1 MNGIIIL
8 DKPAGM
14 TSHDV
19 VDVVRKAAASNVR
32 VGHAGT
38 LDPNA
43 TGLLIVLL
51 GKATKVSRFLMGLE
65 KEYVFTV

>member
-1 MNGIIIL
+1 MNGIIVL
-8 DKPAGM
+8 DKPGGM

-19 VDVVRKAAASNVR
+19 VDSIRRIVKDAR

-43 TGLLIVLL
+43 TGILIILL
-51 GKATKVSRFLMGLE
+51 GKATKVSRFLMGL
-65 KEYVFTV
+65 